1 MSERYCPFDAARVA
15 ALREALAERPRSLE
29 AFARLRERVSGRA
42 VHVTALRA
50 LAAAEPGLA
59 ARLFDRVIPSVL
71 RHAQTLVHGAQ
82 PPTLPLHATGVA
94 ARASLPRGAVAGWVA
109 HMLLGTLRRPGE
121 AWNGLNF
128 HHLLA
133 SEYPWELAKLRCVL
147 EYFDRIA
154 ERAPRGCIEV
164 ERLVA
169 PPPSTLEWL
178 GEGAA
183 LTPFA
188 VDETGAIEDAD
199 GHRQVD
205 FANAYLGGGVLRGG
219 CVQEEI
225 RFAVA
230 PEHLAAMII
239 SPRMA
244 ADEAI
249 VMRGAE
255 RFAAVR
261 GYARS
266 LAFAGSCRDG
276 SPRADDG
283 TVDVEF
289 VAIDAVDYRW
299 ADPARQFTEAEML
312 RELGKARAGFRRDG
326 RGLPLATGNWGCGA
340 FGGDH
345 ATKAILQWIAASA
358 EGRSLRYCTFGDAK
372 VGPLADFVA
381 RARDR
386 CATAG
391 ALWARLRAAAAAGGG
406 AGLYARVLGDSA

>member
-1 MSERYCPFDAARVA
+1 
-15 ALREALAERPRSLE
+15 
-29 AFARLRERVSGRA
+29 
-42 VHVTALRA
+42 
-50 LAAAEPGLA
+50 
-59 ARLFDRVIPSVL
+59 
-71 RHAQTLVHGAQ
+71 
-82 PPTLPLHATGVA
+82 
-94 ARASLPRGAVAGWVA
+94 
-109 HMLLGTLRRPGE
+109 ML
-121 AWNGLNF
+121 
-128 HHLLA
+128 
-133 SEYPWELAKLRCVL
+133 
-147 EYFDRIA
+147 
-154 ERAPRGCIEV
+154 
-164 ERLVA
+164 
-169 PPPSTLEWL
+169 
-178 GEGAA
+178 
-183 LTPFA
+183 
-188 VDETGAIEDAD
+188 
-199 GHRQVD
+199 GH
-205 FANAYLGGGVLRGG
+205 G

-340 FGGDH
+340 FGGDPRL
-345 ATKAILQWIAASA
+345 KSLLQWLAASA
-358 EGRSLRYCTFGDAK
+358 SGWNICYFTFDD
-372 VGPLADFVA
+372 PRTHELADTVA
-381 RARDR
+381 ALRGRTVGQLWQAVVRALP
-386 CATAG
+386 AG
-391 ALWARLRAAAAAGGG
+391 ENGFLKAVLRG
-406 AGLYARVLGDSA
+406 